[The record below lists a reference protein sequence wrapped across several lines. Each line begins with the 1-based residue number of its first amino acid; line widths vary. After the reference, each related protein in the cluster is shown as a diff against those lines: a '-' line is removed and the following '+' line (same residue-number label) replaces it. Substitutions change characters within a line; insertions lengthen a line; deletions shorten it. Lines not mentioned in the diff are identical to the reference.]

1 MLVGGGRCHRIDV
14 AAEIKA
20 FEEGTSIDRYTK
32 GFIYSASNG
41 TKYTP
46 DEILR
51 ENYIWFERPLHQ
63 SMVTNDCSTHTF
75 NYLFRHPVFVKRE
88 QVHALAL
95 DRAHRKADS
104 VDQRKKEGGYSLK
117 IFNDFVVKDG
127 FVYSLKEL
135 NKFDIKDKQG
145 YEELEQF
152 VKAGMIHSDFRNE
165 LVLVGTGFRDHAYTH
180 SSVFLRIKS
189 KGGKPLIVH
198 LDCDQTHP
206 QCSNHK
212 LLEDV
217 TSTQLD
223 WKYFSKYQLMRIFA
237 LERRSVAQPD
247 EEEEYLK
254 FAKKIIEGKKEEDPQ
269 ILKQKRANLSSKM
282 HSA

>member
-1 MLVGGGRCHRIDV
+1 
-14 AAEIKA
+14 
-20 FEEGTSIDRYTK
+20 
-32 GFIYSASNG
+32 
-41 TKYTP
+41 
-46 DEILR
+46 
-51 ENYIWFERPLHQ
+51 
-63 SMVTNDCSTHTF
+63 
-75 NYLFRHPVFVKRE
+75 
-88 QVHALAL
+88 
-95 DRAHRKADS
+95 
-104 VDQRKKEGGYSLK
+104 
-117 IFNDFVVKDG
+117 
-127 FVYSLKEL
+127 
-135 NKFDIKDKQG
+135 
-145 YEELEQF
+145 
-152 VKAGMIHSDFRNE
+152 MIHTDIRDE
-165 LVLVGTGFRDHAYTH
+165 LVLVGSGFRDHSYTH

-254 FAKKIIEGKKEEDPQ
+254 FAKEIIEGKKEVDPQ
-269 ILKQKRANLSSKM
+269 IRKQKQCDSASKANSARRRRRGQLFSRKGSAHKSSRDGQSVIDQSEMVDCSEPFHLGEQSDIDSDVEMMLRHDAKEEEKMPHSTSKIDYGHSIVCDEEELSSTIPTEKPRSRTPPM
-282 HSA
+282 MATAIPRRSPRLSSGSKKR